1 MAIPDPVAATAQECA
16 RRGASG
22 LALADNNADALEK
35 AKNDLQASFS
45 DVKVI
50 TTQLDVTSSKAVD
63 EWIASAVEQFGAID
77 GACNIAGIEAQ
88 PGKPSKGNIADMTD
102 EFWHSLQNVN
112 VNGVFYCVRAQ
123 IRAMKKGGSIVN
135 ASSIAGLRGGEGKF
149 QGSKS
154 RSETWTIDSQQVWL
168 RTRPASMP

>member
-1 MAIPDPVAATAQECA
+1 M
-16 RRGASG
+16 
-22 LALADNNADALEK
+22 K
-35 AKNDLQASFS
+35 
-45 DVKVI
+45 VK

-63 EWIASAVEQFGAID
+63 EWIASAVEQFGTID

-123 IRAMKKGGSIVN
+123 LRAMKKGGSIVN
-135 ASSIAGLRGGEGKF
+135 ASSIAGLRGGEGLAAYST
-149 QGSKS
+149 SKHAVVGK
-154 RSETWTIDSQQVWL
+154 IV
-168 RTRPASMP
+168 P